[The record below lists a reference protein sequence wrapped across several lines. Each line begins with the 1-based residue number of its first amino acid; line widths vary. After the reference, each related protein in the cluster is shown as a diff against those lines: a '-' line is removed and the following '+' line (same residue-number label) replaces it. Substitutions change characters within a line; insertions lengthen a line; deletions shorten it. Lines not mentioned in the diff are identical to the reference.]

1 MNFKQFAAVV
11 AAIALFAATAYLGV
25 QSANTVNDNFVTR
38 MESVG
43 GFSSLLNSGADIDF
57 SDFPSKPFLARI
69 DVSGTIM
76 PSSGDPF
83 AVPGGYDHDLYMELV
98 DALMDDDQNKGI
110 LLYVD
115 SPGGTVYESD
125 EMYLKLMQ
133 YREKTSRPIYAYFA
147 SEACSGGY
155 YISMSANE
163 IYANR
168 NAWTGSIGVI
178 ISLLNYEG
186 LSEKIGVKEV
196 DITSGRN
203 KAMGSAW
210 EPMTD
215 EQRGIFQSMV
225 NEAYTQFVDIVT
237 AGRKLERDRVLE
249 LADGRIYTAQQ
260 ALDTGLID
268 HIAGEEDAFKAILEK
283 AGLEPDAEIYV
294 PARASSNLFT
304 VLFSRAA
311 ALRPKSD
318 LELFREL
325 TADKRNGALMYY
337 AG

>member
-25 QSANTVNDNFVTR
+25 QSASTVNNSLV
-38 MESVG
+38 ESVG
-43 GFSSLLNSGADIDF
+43 GFSSLLNSGADMDF

-76 PSSGDPF
+76 PSYSDPF
-83 AVPGGYDHDLYMELV
+83 AVPAGYDHDLYMELV

-155 YISMSANE
+155 YISMAANE

-186 LSEKIGVKEV
+186 LSEKVGVKEV

-283 AGLEPDAEIYV
+283 AGLKPDAEIYV
-294 PARASSNLFT
+294 PARNSSNLFT

-325 TADKRNGALMYY
+325 TADKRNGAFMYY

>member
-25 QSANTVNDNFVTR
+25 QSASTVNNSLV
-38 MESVG
+38 ESVG
-43 GFSSLLNSGADIDF
+43 GFSSLLNSGADMDF

-76 PSSGDPF
+76 PSYSDPF
-83 AVPGGYDHDLYMELV
+83 AVPAGYDHDLYMELV

-155 YISMSANE
+155 YISMAANE

-178 ISLLNYEG
+178 ISLMDYQG
-186 LSEKIGVKEV
+186 LSEKIGVREV

-225 NEAYTQFVDIVT
+225 NEAYAQFVDIVT
-237 AGRKLERDRVLE
+237 AGRKLDRARVLE

-325 TADKRNGALMYY
+325 TADKRNGAFMYY

>member
-11 AAIALFAATAYLGV
+11 AAIALFAATGYLGV
-25 QSANTVNDNFVTR
+25 RSASTVNDSLVTR
-38 MESVG
+38 VESVG
-43 GFSSLLNSGADIDF
+43 GLSTLLNSGADIDF
-57 SDFPSKPFLARI
+57 SDFPSQPFLARI
-69 DVSGTIM
+69 DVTGTIM
-76 PSSGDPF
+76 PSSSDPF
-83 AVPGGYDHDLYMELV
+83 AISSGYDHTLYMELV

-115 SPGGTVYESD
+115 SPGGKVYESD
-125 EMYLKLMQ
+125 ELYLKLMQ

-147 SEACSGGY
+147 TEACSGGY
-155 YISMSANE
+155 YISMAADE

-186 LSEKIGVKEV
+186 LSEKVGVKEV

-210 EPMTD
+210 VAMTD
-215 EQRGIFQSMV
+215 EQRAIFQSMV
-225 NEAYTQFVDIVT
+225 NEPYAQFVDIVA
-237 AGRKLERDRVLE
+237 AGRKLERERVLE

-260 ALDTGLID
+260 ALNNGLID

>member
-25 QSANTVNDNFVTR
+25 QSASTVNNSLV
-38 MESVG
+38 ESVG
-43 GFSSLLNSGADIDF
+43 GFSSLLSSGADMDF

-76 PSSGDPF
+76 PSYSDPF
-83 AVPGGYDHDLYMELV
+83 AVPAGYDHDLYMELV

-155 YISMSANE
+155 YISMAANE

-178 ISLLNYEG
+178 ISLMDYQG
-186 LSEKIGVKEV
+186 LSEKIGVREV

-325 TADKRNGALMYY
+325 TADKRNGAFMYY

>member
-38 MESVG
+38 VESVS
-43 GFSSLLNSGADIDF
+43 GFSSLLNSGADMDF

-83 AVPGGYDHDLYMELV
+83 TVPGGYDHDLYMNLV

-110 LLYVD
+110 LLYCD
-115 SPGGTVYESD
+115 TPGGTVYESD

-155 YISMSANE
+155 YLSMAANE

-283 AGLEPDAEIYV
+283 AGLEPDAEIYI

>member
-25 QSANTVNDNFVTR
+25 QSASTVNNSLV
-38 MESVG
+38 ESVG
-43 GFSSLLNSGADIDF
+43 GFSSLLNSGVNMDF

-76 PSSGDPF
+76 PSYSDPF
-83 AVPGGYDHDLYMELV
+83 AVPAGYDHDLYMELV

-155 YISMSANE
+155 YISMAANE

-186 LSEKIGVKEV
+186 LSEKVGVKEV

-283 AGLEPDAEIYV
+283 AGLKPDAEIYV
-294 PARASSNLFT
+294 PARNSSNLFT

-325 TADKRNGALMYY
+325 TADKRNGAFMYY

>member
-25 QSANTVNDNFVTR
+25 QSASTVNNSLV
-38 MESVG
+38 ESVG
-43 GFSSLLNSGADIDF
+43 GFSSLLNSGADMDF

-76 PSSGDPF
+76 PSYSDPF
-83 AVPGGYDHDLYMELV
+83 AVPAGYDHDLYMELV

-155 YISMSANE
+155 YISMAANE

-186 LSEKIGVKEV
+186 LSEKVGVKEV

-283 AGLEPDAEIYV
+283 AGLKPDAEIYV
-294 PARASSNLFT
+294 PARNSSNLLT

-325 TADKRNGALMYY
+325 TADKRNGAFMYY

>member
-38 MESVG
+38 VESVS
-43 GFSSLLNSGADIDF
+43 GFSSLLNSGADMDF

-83 AVPGGYDHDLYMELV
+83 TVPGGYDHDLYMNLV

-110 LLYVD
+110 LLYCD
-115 SPGGTVYESD
+115 TPGGTVYESD

-155 YISMSANE
+155 YISMAANE

-283 AGLEPDAEIYV
+283 AGLEPDAEIYI

>member
-25 QSANTVNDNFVTR
+25 QSASTVNSSLVTR
-38 MESVG
+38 VESVG
-43 GFSSLLNSGADIDF
+43 GFSSLLTSGADMDF
-57 SDFPSKPFLARI
+57 SDFPSSPFLARI
-69 DVSGTIM
+69 DVSGTIQ
-76 PSSGDPF
+76 PSYSDPF
-83 AVPGGYDHDLYMELV
+83 TVPAGYDHDLYMELV

-155 YISMSANE
+155 YISMAANE

-178 ISLLNYEG
+178 ISLMDYQG

-225 NEAYTQFVDIVT
+225 NEAYAQFVDIVT
-237 AGRKLERDRVLE
+237 AGRKLDRARVLE

-325 TADKRNGALMYY
+325 TADKRNGAFMYY

>member
-11 AAIALFAATAYLGV
+11 AAIALFAATAHLGV
-25 QSANTVNDNFVTR
+25 QSASTVNNSLV
-38 MESVG
+38 ESVG
-43 GFSSLLNSGADIDF
+43 GFSSLLNSGADMDF

-69 DVSGTIM
+69 DVSGTIQ
-76 PSSGDPF
+76 PSYSDPF
-83 AVPGGYDHDLYMELV
+83 TVPAGYDHDLYMELV

-155 YISMSANE
+155 YISMAANE

-178 ISLLNYEG
+178 ISLMDYQG
-186 LSEKIGVKEV
+186 LSEKIGVREV

-215 EQRGIFQSMV
+215 EQRGIFQGMV
-225 NEAYTQFVDIVT
+225 NEAYAQFVDIVT
-237 AGRKLERDRVLE
+237 AGRKLDRARVLE

-325 TADKRNGALMYY
+325 TADKRNGAFMYY

>member
-25 QSANTVNDNFVTR
+25 QSASTVNNSLV
-38 MESVG
+38 ESVG
-43 GFSSLLNSGADIDF
+43 GFSSLLSSGADMDF

-76 PSSGDPF
+76 PSYSDPF
-83 AVPGGYDHDLYMELV
+83 AVPAGYDHDLYMELV

-155 YISMSANE
+155 YISMAANE

-186 LSEKIGVKEV
+186 LSEKVGVKEV

-325 TADKRNGALMYY
+325 TADKRNGAFMYY

>member
-25 QSANTVNDNFVTR
+25 QSASTVNNSLV
-38 MESVG
+38 ESVG
-43 GFSSLLNSGADIDF
+43 GFSSLLNSGANMDF

-76 PSSGDPF
+76 PSYSDPF
-83 AVPGGYDHDLYMELV
+83 AVPAGYDHDLYMELV

-155 YISMSANE
+155 YISMAANE

-186 LSEKIGVKEV
+186 LSEKVGVKEV

-237 AGRKLERDRVLE
+237 AGRKLERDR
-249 LADGRIYTAQQ
+249 RIYTAQQ

-283 AGLEPDAEIYV
+283 AGLKPDAEIYV
-294 PARASSNLFT
+294 PARNSSNLFT

-325 TADKRNGALMYY
+325 TADKRNGAFMYY